1 MANRSDRS
9 SDTPPNVQGFKPA
22 KQSGTELADTIRA
35 SSPRNDCTNRPDTR
49 LHPTQPPKHQIEPC
63 NAGAIH
69 TGLSWS
75 ADLGNTPGESST
87 DGLVTRHAAAVA
99 SRIELGDYGPQAALH
114 TTSDVVL
121 SLLGRVYRRSSGLV
135 KRPTEQRKAALSR
148 GSYGKNLSQHR
159 RIAPTKHCIL
169 LWRVEKHLDTQAQKR
184 PRRSDEV
191 RPCAAVRKQHA
202 QGVQGSATADVT
214 VRA

>member
-135 KRPTEQRKAALSR
+135 KRSTEQRKAALSR
-148 GSYGKNLSQHR
+148 GRYGKESISAPPHRPDQALHLALAGRETPRYASPEAPPQIRRGAPMCSGSQT
-159 RIAPTKHCIL
+159 ACPGC
-169 LWRVEKHLDTQAQKR
+169 
-184 PRRSDEV
+184 PRFR
-191 RPCAAVRKQHA
+191 H
-202 QGVQGSATADVT
+202 G
-214 VRA
+214 